1 MSQGNRSNV
10 VDLMRGFAVALM
22 IVFHFCYDLTYY
34 QFAGFD
40 FYHDP
45 FWLNFR
51 TFIVSLFLLVVGISQ
66 SLAFYGKV
74 PRNRI
79 IKRLLILLVLSL
91 LISIATYFIF
101 PGRTIVFGIL
111 HFILVASIIALPF
124 TRYPLVS
131 LISGITAVFI
141 GNTFTS
147 ELFNQSWL
155 HWIGFMQYKPA
166 TEDYV
171 PLFPWLGVVLIGIW
185 VGHTL
190 LSSGNGR
197 RILNADLPVPGK
209 RLLEVAGRHS
219 LLIYILHQPILFGL
233 LWVVRLLI

>member
-34 QFAGFD
+34 RFASFD

-79 IKRLLILLVLSL
+79 IKRLLILLALSL

-124 TRYPLVS
+124 SRHPLAS
-131 LISGITAVFI
+131 LIFGITAVFI
-141 GNTFTS
+141 GNTIAN
-147 ELFNQSWL
+147 ELFNQGWL

-190 LSSGNGR
+190 LSSGNGQ

-209 RLLEVAGRHS
+209 QLLEVAGRHS

-233 LWVVRLLI
+233 LWAVRLLV